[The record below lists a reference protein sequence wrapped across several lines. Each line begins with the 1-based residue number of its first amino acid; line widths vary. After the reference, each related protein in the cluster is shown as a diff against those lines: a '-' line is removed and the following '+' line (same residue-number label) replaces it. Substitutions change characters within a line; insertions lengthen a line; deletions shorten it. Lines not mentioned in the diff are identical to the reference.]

1 MNPLGEVPPT
11 GDAGPGRAVGNDATA
26 PGPPTT
32 RRRRGRTTPFVGA
45 MATLAAFAGG
55 AVSRGELG
63 VLAAGVVVVLIG
75 MVVVAAIPVIGFT
88 RTMLTLAA
96 EGRRRARGVED
107 VDRLMSGTA
116 SAYQQ
121 VLTQFGTLVCGATES
136 RQPDDQTSGP
146 GSSRLSG

>member
-1 MNPLGEVPPT
+1 MSPLGEVPPT
-11 GDAGPGRAVGNDATA
+11 GAACPGQAVGNEATA
-26 PGPPTT
+26 PGPCTT
-32 RRRRGRTTPFVGA
+32 RRVRGTARPFVGA
-45 MATLAAFAGG
+45 LATLAAFAGG
-55 AVSRGELG
+55 AVSRRELG

-75 MVVVAAIPVIGFT
+75 MVVIAAIPVIGFT

-121 VLTQFGTLVCGATES
+121 IFTQFSTLVRGATES
-136 RQPDDQTSGP
+136 RQPDDQASGP
-146 GSSRLSG
+146 GSTGLSG